1 MIERLL
7 SPVSDQTSLWDE

>member
-1 MIERLL
+1 MIEYLL